1 MAVIEVDWRPDDRRL
16 RQFALVLLLGLGLAG
31 AAAAWKLGTVR
42 HVAPIALWAL
52 GVALA
57 AIGLAA
63 PRWIRPVYL
72 LWMAAALPFG
82 WAISHAALAVIF
94 FLVFTPIGLV
104 FRLAGRDLMNR
115 RFDRAAKSYWIER
128 RAPGKAADYFRQF

>member
-63 PRWIRPVYL
+63 PRWIRPLYIV
-72 LWMAAALPFG
+72 WMAAALPLG
-82 WAISHAALAVIF
+82 WVMSHVALAVIC
-94 FLVFTPIGLV
+94 FLVFTPIALV
-104 FRLAGRDLMNR
+104 FRLTGRDLMHR
-115 RFDRAAKSYWIER
+115 RFDRTAESYWIKR
-128 RAPGKAADYFRQF
+128 GAPGKAAHYFRQF